1 MASTRV
7 LKFEEHAG
15 APEVLVKNGQL
26 VVGNDYALA
35 A

>member
-1 MASTRV
+1 MASTWV
-7 LKFEEHAG
+7 QTFEEHAG
-15 APEVLVKNGQL
+15 ANEDLVKNVHF